1 MAGIFKLRT
10 LATVTSVGAVAGVL
24 YLQDPRASAYRYLIM
39 PIGRAIIPD
48 GEKSHR
54 AAVEFMRFPFL
65 NPKLPKRWIELAD
78 TAGLLRT
85 SVFGADTNADLQG
98 KRVKKLELATPI
110 GLAAGYDKNGEAID
124 TLFNLGFSWV
134 EIGSVT
140 PEPQEGNPKPR
151 VFRLPED
158 KAFINRYGFNSEGHA
173 AVAARLE
180 LRESKIKQS
189 AYCYKRPG
197 QFLAVNLGKNKTG
210 DEINDYVKGVR
221 AFGTLADALVVN
233 VSSPNTPGLRDLQ
246 GGAKLTQLLD
256 RLVKERNQLPIQEL
270 PPLLVKIAPD
280 VNHTQ
285 IKAIAEAVQ
294 LSGIDGV
301 IVGNTTIGRP
311 GPLKSNPDTINQTGG
326 LSGPPVK
333 PLELQALRLLRKE
346 LPRLP
351 IVGCGGVQDARD
363 ALEFAK
369 AGADFVQLYTS
380 FAYDGPEKPSVIAED
395 LVKLLDGQNW
405 PGLRK

>member
-1 MAGIFKLRT
+1 MAGIFRLRT
-10 LATVTSVGAVAGVL
+10 LATLTGVGAVASIL
-24 YLQDPRASAYRYLIM
+24 YLQDPRASAYRYILM

-54 AAVEFMRFPFL
+54 AAIEVMRFPFL

-78 TAGLLRT
+78 PTGLLRT
-85 SVFGADTNADLQG
+85 SVFGTETGAQLEG
-98 KRVKKLELATPI
+98 KRVKKLQLATPV

-124 TLFNLGFSWV
+124 TLFNIGFSWV

-140 PEPQEGNPKPR
+140 PNSQEGNPKPR
-151 VFRLPED
+151 VFRLSQD
-158 KAFINRYGFNSEGHA
+158 RAIINRYGFNSDGHA
-173 AVAARLE
+173 TVAARLE
-180 LRESKIKQS
+180 LRDSKEQRAS
-189 AYCYKRPG
+189 YTCKRSG
-197 QFLAVNLGKNKTG
+197 QFLAVNLGKNKAG
-210 DEINDYVKGVR
+210 DEIDDYVKGVR
-221 AFGTLADALVVN
+221 TFGTLADALVVN

-246 GGAKLTQLLD
+246 GGAKLAQLLD
-256 RLVKERNQLPIQEL
+256 RLVRERNQLPIQEL

-280 VNHTQ
+280 VSHTQ

-311 GPLKSNPDTINQTGG
+311 GPLKSNPDVVNEPGG

-333 PLELQALRLLRKE
+333 SLELQALRLLRKE
-346 LPRLP
+346 LPHLP
-351 IVGCGGVQDARD
+351 IVGCGGIQDAKD

-395 LVKLLDGQNW
+395 LVRLLEGKSW
-405 PGLRK
+405 SSFRK